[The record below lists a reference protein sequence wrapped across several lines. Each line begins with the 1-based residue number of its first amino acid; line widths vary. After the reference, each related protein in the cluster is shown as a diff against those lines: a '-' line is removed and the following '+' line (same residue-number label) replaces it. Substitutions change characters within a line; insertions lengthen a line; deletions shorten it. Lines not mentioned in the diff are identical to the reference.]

1 MPRFLRAWLV
11 VGGLAAFLIVAP
23 AERGR
28 AQALGQQLGLFV
40 VQLAIEAARAFA
52 DITYEDI
59 FVDPKL
65 GLVTIAGLA
74 VATPAGPLVADR
86 VTVSGQSLARM
97 LARTQRTTIGVSGLQ
112 IPLAAADLPDGMRA
126 LLVPSGGDTVLA
138 DLTIDL
144 AYDLPSS
151 RVTVTAT
158 SLLPALGRLELE
170 ARLRGLHYAL
180 DTDAPEG
187 EVEAVRLRIE
197 DGGVVG
203 RYVAATALE
212 SGLDEAQ
219 IRAMLTQQAFE
230 GVLGAAEGM
239 AGLATEQAS
248 ALADEV
254 ARAVGRLLEGGQ
266 RVTIALAPAT
276 PLSFEQIQPALE
288 ALDRD
293 TLGLRLEVGGVTA
306 VDRPA
311 LAAFDPSDPGQA
323 ARLARAY
330 LDGTGVPQN
339 YGRALELAQPLAG
352 LGDPEATIVVAT
364 ILADGL
370 IGDADPERA
379 YMLASLAAA
388 RGAAGAIGLAARLEA
403 GLDAAALARAQ
414 ADSLDAWRAQ
424 GPPDSMAALE
434 VAAARGDIAAMRD
447 LARAFANGD
456 RAPRNLAE
464 AYVWASLAAAAGDGI
479 AAGVR
484 DRIADAARAGVL
496 PPAVI
501 VEAQGRADVLW
512 RELPRR

>member
-1 MPRFLRAWLV
+1 MPRRLRSWLV
-11 VGGLAAFLIVAP
+11 VGGLAACLIAAP

-28 AQALGQQLGLFV
+28 GQALGQQLGLLV
-40 VQLAIEAARAFA
+40 VQLVIEAARAFA
-52 DITYEDI
+52 DITYQDI

-74 VATPAGPLVADR
+74 VTTPAGPLVADR
-86 VTVSGQSLARM
+86 VTVSGQSLAQM

-112 IPLAAADLPDGMRA
+112 VPLAAADLPEDMRA

-158 SLLPALGRLELE
+158 SVVAALGRLELE
-170 ARLRGLHYAL
+170 ARLRGLHYAI
-180 DTDAPEG
+180 DQDAPKG
-187 EVEAVRLRIE
+187 EIEAVRLRIE
-197 DGGVVG
+197 DGGVVE

-212 SGLDEAQ
+212 SGIDEAQ
-219 IRAMLTQQAFE
+219 VRAMLTQQAFE

-239 AGLATEQAS
+239 AGLPTDEAS

-254 ARAVGRLLEGGQ
+254 ARAVGQLLEGG
-266 RVTIALAPAT
+266 RGVTLALAPAA
-276 PLSFEQIQPALE
+276 PLPLELIQPALE
-288 ALDRD
+288 SLDRD
-293 TLGLRLEVGGVTA
+293 RLGLRLEVKEAAALDTT
-306 VDRPA
+306 A
-311 LAAFDPSDPGQA
+311 LAAVDPSDPAQA

-339 YGRALELAQPLAG
+339 YGRALELALPLVG
-352 LGDPEATIVVAT
+352 QGDPDASIVVAT

-370 IGDADPERA
+370 IGEADPERA

-388 RGAAGAIGLAARLEA
+388 RGAVGAIGLAARLEA
-403 GLDAAALARAQ
+403 SLDAPAVARAQ
-414 ADSLDAWRAQ
+414 ADGLQAWRAQ
-424 GPPDSMAALE
+424 GPPDAMAALQ
-434 VAAARGDIAAMRD
+434 AAATQGDVAAMRD

-496 PPAVI
+496 PPGMI
-501 VEAQGRADVLW
+501 VEAQARADALW